1 MQRHQLLSCLLFL
14 GIILLA
20 ASAESSPVIGVLT
33 QEVYSD
39 GLISRHFVNKTSY
52 IAASYVK
59 YLEGAG
65 AQVLPIWIGRNRSY
79 YEDLMHKIN
88 GVLLPGGATWF
99 NQSNGYG
106 DAGEHLIQLAVQLN
120 DNGTFM
126 PVWGTCLGMEL
137 LVYKLSNGTEHRIN
151 CKGSGIALPM
161 EFKEDYKQSRLF
173 NASHEDIVALMVKE
187 NVTYH
192 SHQFCYTEADFVRD
206 QLNKSW
212 RVVSLNHDLDG
223 VEFISTMEHV
233 KYPFYGVQ
241 FHPEKPL
248 FEFARASIPHSHSAV
263 LTGQYFADF
272 FVNEARRSPQSFAN
286 ATEQAQLL
294 IYNYKPEYTSILG
307 SSYVQ
312 QYLFT
317 NKEMDLLDI
326 EIEGGDDAGLDGG
339 DDGDDGPTYYHP
351 PYGYGNG
358 NDGAAFVSLGIGPL
372 LALLAIGLFS
382 IDF

>member
-1 MQRHQLLSCLLFL
+1 MRIIMHRLAFGCLLVL
-14 GIILLA
+14 GSLLVA
-20 ASAESSPVIGVLT
+20 ASANSSPVIGVLT
-33 QEVYSD
+33 QEVYTD
-39 GLISRHFVNKTSY
+39 GLISRHFENKTSY

-65 AQVLPIWIGRNRSY
+65 ARVVPIWIGRNRSY

-99 NQSNGYG
+99 NQSNGYA

-137 LVYKLSNGTEHRIN
+137 LVYKLANGTDHRIS
-151 CKGSGIALPM
+151 CRASGMALPIV
-161 EFKEDYKQSRLF
+161 FKEDYKQSRLF
-173 NASHEDIVALMVKE
+173 NASREDVVAVMVAN

-192 SHQFCYTEADFVRD
+192 YHQFCYTEADFVRD
-206 QLNKSW
+206 KLNQSW
-212 RVVSLNHDLDG
+212 RVVSLNNDLDG
-223 VEFISTMEHV
+223 VEFISTMEHL

-248 FEFARASIPHSHSAV
+248 YEFVRSSIPHSAAAV
-263 LTGQYFADF
+263 LSGQYLADF
-272 FVNEARRSPQSFAN
+272 FVNEARRSPQTFAN
-286 ATEQAQLL
+286 ETEQARML

-312 QYLFT
+312 QYLFN
-317 NKEMDLLDI
+317 NKEMQL
-326 EIEGGDDAGLDGG
+326 EEVGSEGG
-339 DDGDDGPTYYHP
+339 DDGDDSPSYYP
-351 PYGYGNG
+351 GNAYGNG
-358 NDGAAFVSLGIGPL
+358 NGAAALLSIGSGPL
-372 LALLAIGLFS
+372 LVLLAMGLFS